1 MRKWVSALALIAV
14 AAAGQ
19 EPAEIPI
26 GAPAVKKPSLQGSR
40 PAGGAGVVDS
50 KVQELVRAGARTA
63 PVFIVLR
70 DQPHRQVLD
79 RYEGPARLR
88 LQVLEGRYA
97 ELSRQILPSEAQLSL
112 ARGEL
117 EREMLDVRQAAF
129 REIEALIRPEQD
141 QVAALLTRLGA
152 RNIRRYTAI
161 NMLAAETPAAAIDAL
176 AAHPAVAEI
185 SLVEEQ
191 SAQLAVSV
199 PSLGAPVFWSAGYT
213 GAGESVAVM
222 DTGVRT
228 NHPAFSGLNIV
239 SKVFLDNAMFLDN
252 GAPNPCFAD
261 DPASP
266 EDNQG
271 HGTHVAGIVASRGA
285 PGWSTYWG
293 VARGLGTLYNL
304 KIAYLNKCTGRASGV
319 GAPDALEWAVQ
330 QAPWVK
336 VFNFSYG
343 GDASD
348 DDDRGAQ
355 GFDYFADT
363 YGLTISVA
371 AGNESKSGF
380 LGLWTNPGPVSSPG
394 IGYNVITVA
403 AVNTKGTIDR
413 SDDGIA
419 IFSSQG
425 PTVGGRKKPDIAAPG
440 GLRDNLRL
448 SGWQPEA
455 GIYSTAYNSDG
466 FMPMYGTSMAAP
478 HIAGSAALLRQ
489 AGVRDPLAIKA
500 LLLNTTDSLTW
511 RQDWGWGY
519 ANLARAF
526 TQRNNAITS
535 ALSAGRVWLYKGVA
549 NGLFY
554 STLTW
559 NRSVSV
565 NPAGP
570 AGCLSDLDLSL
581 YDASSGALL
590 SSSASLI
597 DNVEKAYATLYG
609 PLVVNVTHW
618 SDGSCRSPESFGLAF
633 SEAGFQAATGP
644 LLNLSCNAPAT
655 VAPGARFSLPCTIAN
670 RGDLPALSVQG
681 SLGFAGSTSSSSQDF
696 GMIPAG
702 GSTTRTW
709 LITAP
714 ASIGTFALQLAAQS
728 GSFGARFSNSAS
740 ITFATAAGVC
750 TVAVS
755 PDSVNMPANGG
766 NVTLTVTAPAGCA
779 WQAASNAAWITI
791 TGGAQGSGNG
801 SVTLSVGGNSSPVS
815 RTGTVTVSGQSVT
828 ISQAG
833 AASAMVITSVVNGAS
848 FQPGIA
854 AASWI
859 SIFGVNLAATARTW
873 RNEEIVNGVLPVQ
886 LDGVRVTINGKAA
899 AISYISP
906 TQLNVQAPADD
917 AVGPVPVQVTTA
929 QGSTT
934 ASAVLQPLAPGLF
947 LFDRENRRYAAAQH
961 AAGYGLVGK
970 PGLYPGS
977 TTPAKPGEMV
987 VFYGTGFGPTNP
999 PLPAGRVITQPA
1011 PLANPVRVT
1020 IGGVPAYVGWA
1031 GLSAPGLYQFNV
1043 KIPEALPDGDAAVV
1057 VEVAGLPAQGNV
1069 FLTVQR

>member
-1 MRKWVSALALIAV
+1 
-14 AAAGQ
+14 
-19 EPAEIPI
+19 
-26 GAPAVKKPSLQGSR
+26 
-40 PAGGAGVVDS
+40 
-50 KVQELVRAGARTA
+50 
-63 PVFIVLR
+63 
-70 DQPHRQVLD
+70 
-79 RYEGPARLR
+79 
-88 LQVLEGRYA
+88 
-97 ELSRQILPSEAQLSL
+97 
-112 ARGEL
+112 
-117 EREMLDVRQAAF
+117 
-129 REIEALIRPEQD
+129 
-141 QVAALLTRLGA
+141 
-152 RNIRRYTAI
+152 
-161 NMLAAETPAAAIDAL
+161 
-176 AAHPAVAEI
+176 
-185 SLVEEQ
+185 
-191 SAQLAVSV
+191 
-199 PSLGAPVFWSAGYT
+199 
-213 GAGESVAVM
+213 M

-239 SKVFLDNAMFLDN
+239 SKVFLDNGKLDR
-252 GAPNPCFAD
+252 CFD
-261 DPASP
+261 DDAASP
-266 EDNQG
+266 EDKHG

-293 VARGLGTLYNL
+293 VARGLGALYNL
-304 KIAYLNKCTGRASGV
+304 KTGHKGSWDPKSGQCQ
-319 GAPDALEWAVQ
+319 PDGGESNPRDVFAALDWAVQ

-336 VFNFSYG
+336 VFNFSHG
-343 GDASD
+343 GDATG

-363 YGLTISVA
+363 YGLTISVS
-371 AGNESKSGF
+371 AGNHGPLPSS
-380 LGLWTNPGPVSSPG
+380 LGSPG
-394 IGYNVITVA
+394 IGYNIICVANVDHNGTV
-403 AVNTKGTIDR
+403 DR
-413 SDDGIA
+413 SDDSIH
-419 IFSSQG
+419 FSSSRG
-425 PTVGGRKKPDIAAPG
+425 PTNAGRRKPDIAAPG
-440 GLRDNLRL
+440 TNVR
-448 SGWQPEA
+448 SA
-455 GIYSTAYNSDG
+455 AYNWDG
-466 FMPMYGTSMAAP
+466 GVLGLNDNFVSMSGTSMAAP

-500 LLLNTTDSLTW
+500 LLLNTTDSLNW

-535 ALSAGRVWLYKGVA
+535 TLSAGRVWLYKGQA
-549 NGLFY
+549 HGLFY

-559 NRSVSV
+559 NRTV
-565 NPAGP
+565 NSAWP
-570 AGCLSDLDLSL
+570 AGCLSNLDLSL

-590 SSSASLI
+590 SSSASFI

-702 GSTTRTW
+702 WSTTRTW

-728 GSFGARFSNSAS
+728 DSFGARFSNSAS
-740 ITFATAAGVC
+740 ITFSTAAGVC

-917 AVGPVPVQVTTA
+917 AVGPVQVQVTAA